1 MDKTQTTNPQNEK
14 SNLGLSHEMAISIG
28 NRLKEAREQK
38 SKTYKQIAAKIRIKE
53 SYLEAIEL
61 GNWDV
66 LPAGINGRGFVRLYA
81 RELDVPLPEFDD
93 FSQGK
98 TQYQI
103 LADDYEKAIEV
114 KHKKEKKR
122 GSKKAKVEESSESK
136 LIIDDVDSKISL
148 VGKDQ
153 DKSELIEELNV
164 GMNGVSGKED
174 QGERKKSALKGKMTF
189 KRIGLIALAAGLAYG
204 IFSFLSEDHSVHM
217 LSQSYENFKSKFSS
231 LFEKKEAIV
240 AEPEQAIAPAS
251 ESLNQGVVKSEPP
264 QQPQQEQQTAQEQ
277 QITQQQQEQAAPQE
291 QPVQQEQQVQTP
303 QDSAQEPQQPHENE
317 PSAPTQVEGIAKV
330 DVLSPVEMKISAD
343 GKDVFS
349 GIHNPG
355 AVELSFTQK
364 AEIVIADGSK
374 VKLSYGGWDL
384 GVLGTSGRKRKIILN
399 AQSYQ
404 E

>member
-14 SNLGLSHEMAISIG
+14 PSLGLTHEMAVSIG

-38 SKTYKQIAAKIRIKE
+38 SKTHKQIAAKIRVKE
-53 SYLEAIEL
+53 GYLEAIEL

-66 LPAGINGRGFVRLYA
+66 LPAGVNGRGFVRLYA
-81 RELDVPLPEFDD
+81 RELDVSLPEFDD

-122 GSKKAKVEESSESK
+122 GSKKAKAEKPSESK
-136 LIIDDVDSKISL
+136 LMIDDVDSKISL
-148 VGKDQ
+148 IGEDQ
-153 DKSELIEELNV
+153 DKSELVEELNV

-174 QGERKKSALKGKMTF
+174 QGEKKKSALKGKMTF
-189 KRIGLIALAAGLAYG
+189 KRVGLIALAAGLAYG
-204 IFSFLSEDHSVHM
+204 IFSFLNEDHSVHM

-240 AEPEQAIAPAS
+240 AEPEQAIAPTS

-264 QQPQQEQQTAQEQ
+264 QQPQQEQQTAQ
-277 QITQQQQEQAAPQE
+277 QQEQAASQE
-291 QPVQQEQQVQTP
+291 QPVQQEQQVQTQ
-303 QDSAQEPQQPHENE
+303 QDLAQEPQQTDENE

>member
-1 MDKTQTTNPQNEK
+1 MDKTQTTNPSNEK
-14 SNLGLSHEMAISIG
+14 SSLGLTHETALSIG

-38 SKTYKQIAAKIRIKE
+38 SKTHKQIAAKIRVKE
-53 SYLEAIEL
+53 GYLEAIEL
-61 GNWDV
+61 GNWEV
-66 LPAGINGRGFVRLYA
+66 LPAGVNGRGFVRLYA

-103 LADDYEKAIEV
+103 LADDYEKSIEV

-122 GSKKAKVEESSESK
+122 GSKKAKAEETPESK
-136 LIIDDVDSKISL
+136 LIIDDVNSKISL
-148 VGKDQ
+148 VGQNQ

-164 GMNGVSGKED
+164 GMNGASRQED
-174 QGERKKSALKGKMTF
+174 KTEEKTSSLRGKMTV
-189 KRIGLIALAAGLAYG
+189 KKAGLVVLVAGLAYG
-204 IFSFLSEDHSVHM
+204 IFSFLSEEQSLHM
-217 LSQSYENFKSKFSS
+217 LSQSYANFKSKFSS
-231 LFEKKEAIV
+231 LFENKEAIV
-240 AEPEQAIAPAS
+240 AVPEQVIAPTT
-251 ESLNQGVVKSEPP
+251 ESLNQGVVKSESP
-264 QQPQQEQQTAQEQ
+264 QQPQ
-277 QITQQQQEQAAPQE
+277 QITQQQQEQEQQTQNEQNLTQEAQQPDHVAGSQE
-291 QPVQQEQQVQTP
+291 QADTGPQTN
-303 QDSAQEPQQPHENE
+303 SN
-317 PSAPTQVEGIAKV
+317 SVAPATEGIAKV
-330 DVLSPVEMKISAD
+330 DVLSPVEMKIFAD

-349 GIHNPG
+349 GTHDPG
-355 AVELSFTQK
+355 AVEVSFTQK